1 LMFYSALVHLNI
13 PSIIINAYY
22 EVLKPYYIAMD
33 DEKGGFL
40 QTEYL
45 IKNGHRHIVGL
56 FKSDDLQGSKRLKGF
71 IHAHREYH
79 VDVNPTNIITYDT
92 ENKTDKIKQKL
103 EDILEQDQQIT
114 AIACYNDQLAME
126 VLDVLRKKQLQIPQN
141 ISIIGFDYTPPAKI
155 SEVKLTPIP
164 HSKSEMRKKAANKII
179 ALIQTRQANKQETA
193 PIVESI
199 QYELIIKER
208 SSVLVLENEE
218 IKEMQ

>member
-45 IKNGHRHIVGL
+45 MKNGHRHIVGL
-56 FKSDDLQGSKRLKGF
+56 FKSDDLQGEKRLKGF

-92 ENKTDKIKQKL
+92 EDETDKIKQKL
-103 EDILEQDQQIT
+103 EEILEQDQQIT

-141 ISIIGFDYTPPAKI
+141 ISIIGFHDSPLANI
-155 SEVKLTPIP
+155 SEVKLTSIP
-164 HSKSEMRKKAANKII
+164 HPKSEMGKEAANKII
-179 ALIQTRQANKQETA
+179 ALIQTRQAIKKKTQLMLNPIQNKRK
-193 PIVESI
+193 
-199 QYELIIKER
+199 IK
-208 SSVLVLENEE
+208 
-218 IKEMQ
+218 K